1 MRLATLL
8 LACGAAV
15 SGAESATVTVDFD
28 RPGARIPAD
37 FLGISYEKNA
47 LVDPHFTPANTTLI
61 NLHRNLGAGTLR
73 LGGNKVE
80 LTRWEAGATAT
91 HAPRTR
97 PPATAAARARVVR
110 VMRPPLRGCL
120 MDGSEPTS
128 TVPDPFGPAKLPS

>member
-1 MRLATLL
+1 MRLAFLL

-47 LVDPHFTPANTTLI
+47 LVEPHFTPANTTLI

-80 LTRWEAGATAT
+80 LTRWESGATAALDKST
-91 HAPRTR
+91 GLAVIGR
-97 PPATAAARARVVR
+97 AT
-110 VMRPPLRGCL
+110 LDDL
-120 MDGSEPTS
+120 
-128 TVPDPFGPAKLPS
+128 